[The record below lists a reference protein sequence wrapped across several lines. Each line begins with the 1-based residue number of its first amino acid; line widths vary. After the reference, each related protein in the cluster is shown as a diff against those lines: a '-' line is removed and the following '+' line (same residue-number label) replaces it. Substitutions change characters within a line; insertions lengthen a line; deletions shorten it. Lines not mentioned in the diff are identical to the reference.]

1 MKRAKYGDVMEW
13 FSLDRYDYVLDL
25 SVNHV
30 VSEMFMMSYHSD
42 SLELRKDEVFSII
55 PFPL

>member
-1 MKRAKYGDVMEW
+1 MNRAQYGDVMEW

-30 VSEMFMMSYHSD
+30 VPGQSHRRLTETENEH
-42 SLELRKDEVFSII
+42 RKKQINF
-55 PFPL
+55 